1 MTAVAFSSEELAELL
16 QCPVCPGSSPLVYA
30 QGEAFECPA
39 CGTTYPV
46 REDIPMLLPPY
57 LVKPYGDDPDPDL
70 AHKRMQMAFFDDGL
84 DRDFEVTRPHG
95 APALHGWLLAE
106 KIRRGLIAVEPL
118 SSGTTAL
125 TVCGGSGMDAEF
137 LARAGVRVIL
147 SDISLGAARQACER
161 ARRFGFPL
169 TAVVADVES
178 LPFRDSS
185 IDLVYV
191 HDGLHHL
198 ARPFRGLDEMA
209 RVARRAVS
217 VNEPADAAV
226 THLAVR
232 LGYALER
239 EEAGNPVRRLTAA
252 EIETALGSR
261 GFRTVESHRYAMYY
275 RHEPG
280 RVMHALSGRHVFPLA
295 RLGFRALNRVIGRA
309 GNKLT
314 VQAVRVARPA
324 TGDASTP
331 ASARDSTH
339 RSR

>member
-1 MTAVAFSSEELAELL
+1 MTAVALSSEELAELL
-16 QCPVCPGSSPLVYA
+16 QCPVCPGSSPLYA
-30 QGEAFECPA
+30 RSEAFECPA
-39 CGTTYPV
+39 CGTSYPV
-46 REDIPMLLPPY
+46 HEDIPMLLPPD
-57 LVKPYGDDPDPDL
+57 LLTPRPDDTDPDL
-70 AHKRMQMAFFDDGL
+70 AHKRMQMAFFDDSL

-95 APALHGWLLAE
+95 APALYGWLLAD
-106 KIRRGLIAVEPL
+106 KIRRGLMAVEPP
-118 SSGTTAL
+118 SPGTTAL

-137 LARAGVRVIL
+137 LARAGMRVVL
-147 SDISLGAARQACER
+147 SDISLGAARQARER

-169 TAVVADVES
+169 TAVVADLES

-198 ARPFRGLDEMA
+198 ARPFHGLDEMA
-209 RVARRAVS
+209 RVARRVVS
-217 VNEPADAAV
+217 INEPADAAV

-252 EIETALGSR
+252 ELKTALGSR

-280 RVMHALSGRHVFPLA
+280 RVMRALSGRRMFPLA

-314 VQAVRVARPA
+314 VQAVRVAPPA
-324 TGDASTP
+324 TGEASMP
-331 ASARDSTH
+331 ASARGSTR